1 MHTRLSEKRPSGHSP
16 GIQVNGKNIFV
27 IDVSYVLSQFLVSN
41 DFGLSVSTLGSR
53 SHHDDSSD
61 DGFYDSLSEEDDEY
75 DEMSYLRHKVN
86 RLELDNKFLSQQNT
100 HLGKEMSFSRY
111 TIIAMRNMV
120 SQKESSLQAASQELD
135 KAHFRIRMLESMLM
149 GKHYDTSSAGMD
161 QSQRSR
167 AIMALKNHR
176 SNYEEPEDDED
187 GLYYDDDE
195 DEEEPPVAAP
205 RMERGSIKALLP
217 IRTPSPSDDISDSR
231 RSSQDISG
239 SASDSDESSIHQS
252 SPPSHPSDD
261 KVNIWNKS
269 EDLFADDI
277 VDLVGWHDHD
287 DTTSVLKTVQTSLI
301 PEPVATSL

>member
-1 MHTRLSEKRPSGHSP
+1 MSLPGTVHTRLSEKRASANRAGF
-16 GIQVNGKNIFV
+16 QAKDNR
-27 IDVSYVLSQFLVSN
+27 SYQ
-41 DFGLSVSTLGSR
+41 
-53 SHHDDSSD
+53 DDSSD
-61 DGFYDSLSEEDDEY
+61 DGFYDYLSEEDDDY
-75 DEMSYLRHKVN
+75 DEISYLRHKVN
-86 RLELDNKFLSQQNT
+86 RLELDNKYLSQQNT

-149 GKHYDTSSAGMD
+149 GHHYDTSSAGMD

-167 AIMALKNHR
+167 AISALKNHR
-176 SNYEEPEDDED
+176 SNYEEPEEEDDD
-187 GLYYDDDE
+187 LYYEDDDYE
-195 DEEEPPVAAP
+195 VTPPPVVVP
-205 RMERGSIKALLP
+205 SIERGSIKALLP
-217 IRTPSPSDDISDSR
+217 IRTPSPSDDISESR

-261 KVNIWNKS
+261 NVNIWNKS

-277 VDLVGWHDHD
+277 VDIVGWHDDD
-287 DTTSVLKTVQTSLI
+287 DTSSVLKTVQTSLI